1 MRVGADIVAAIAQ
14 RLAQHAGLDLPDWVI
29 EARAAARIEALDIL
43 PHKYLELL
51 ESSRGQELDELV
63 EAVRVGETRLF
74 RHRAQIAVLR
84 DQIAPLL
91 GGKRTINV
99 WSAGCA
105 GGEEPYTLAIVLS
118 RALPSAQVRIVA
130 TDVSADALAAAR
142 TATFRASA
150 LADVPEEFRDAF
162 VLDDVRVR
170 IKPELAAL
178 VRFER
183 ANLVDGAAPKGC
195 DIVWCRNVLIY
206 FTPEARKRAVDR
218 IVAATNPGGFIFV
231 GYSESLRDTPTVEAV
246 RAGNA
251 VYYVKRMAS
260 RPATPASGVARIPAD
275 SGAWASSAVTPPPT
289 RIPPTPPPQDVL
301 VLRGEPIARQVTAEL
316 TARLAIRGLQKL
328 VVDLDAADLLV
339 DELAQ
344 VFRRARAAAEAAH
357 VVLELRATRPG
368 TRRWLARHGLEDM

>member
-1 MRVGADIVAAIAQ
+1 MRVSADIIAAIAQ

-29 EARAAARIEALDIL
+29 EARAAARIDALDIP

-51 ESSRGQELDELV
+51 ESTRGQELDELV

-74 RHRAQIAVLR
+74 RHRAQISVLR
-84 DQIAPLL
+84 EQIVPLL
-91 GGKRTINV
+91 AGKRTVQV

-118 RALPSAQVRIVA
+118 RALPSAQLRIVA

-150 LADVPEEFRDAF
+150 FADVPEEFRDAF
-162 VLDDVRVR
+162 VLEDDRVR

-183 ANLVDGAAPKGC
+183 ANLVDGTAPKGC

-206 FTPEARKRAVDR
+206 FTPAARKRAVDR
-218 IVAATNPGGFIFV
+218 LVAATNPGGFIFV
-231 GYSESLRDTPTVEAV
+231 GYSESLRDTPAVDAV

-251 VYYVKRMAS
+251 VYYVKRAAPRS
-260 RPATPASGVARIPAD
+260 ATPASGVARVPAD
-275 SGAWASSAVTPPPT
+275 SGAWSASALTPPPT
-289 RIPPTPPPQDVL
+289 RIPAAPPPHDVL
-301 VLRGEPIARQVTAEL
+301 VLRGEPLARHVTAEL
-316 TARLAIRGLQKL
+316 TARLGRAGLQRL

-368 TRRWLARHGLEDM
+368 TRRWLARHGLEDV